1 MALSPVDFAAYS
13 RATGTPYPEDPE
25 ERAELAPEVAE
36 FRRNQLRQPQ
46 ESSNLLETLGIAALG
61 LGTLVGAGLAGRR
74 MLRGGGQKQAPAAP
88 GTQLTKIP
96 EAVVQKIRQEG
107 KLAPVAP
114 SKVAA
119 IPQSTVDLPAPP
131 ATSVGRSIM
140 PTTEEALQQYMT
152 RLGKELP
159 EPTAA
164 ELNFPAATN
173 RVYGVGYRERQGE
186 PGYRSNVLAALDK
199 KYPPSPAVQEARR
212 AAATQSLLNAAIP
225 QATTDLTSIQNQLL
239 NQTRTQQVN
248 AFESGEDQMTGRMKT
263 QLQRNEDL
271 DMNQVEMLE
280 NIAQENNALM
290 REQADPSQMIG
301 YVADEPINQVAS
313 QLPDGLPID
322 QAEGVGYDL
331 RTGERFTFGG
341 NRPAR
346 TGLGPGG
353 TIELETGPGANL
365 AQTSAARFLQQRR
378 LKLLKDAEASTPTR
392 LETKLAEAFGP
403 EAWREDPKATRRRN
417 ALKLG
422 AAGNEQFFENINEGT
437 FTVGGEQFPV
447 SLLKEGVFM
456 EDTAQG
462 LADRVANY
470 KNWLGNIRLEET
482 NKQIRLGAEI
492 ENLNAQ
498 DAGLMNN
505 IYQLQAALEE
515 RPASFK
521 TPQQRDRYL
530 QLKRDMEGALERQDE
545 LDIQINQALREFEL
559 SERRLA
565 GAQNATLR
573 NIQKAAVPQKLMSGV
588 EEGIVVR
595 PVLTAPDNIA
605 LAEGELSNLERGR
618 PVGEFISQEQLEVV
632 PGGLLSGGR
641 AKSLVNIGGD
651 LGIDP
656 DTGERILLPNVDVY
670 SGETLVQKM
679 AGKRMGEDVSVR
691 GRGGVAGLDTMASI
705 GIYGPE
711 LAEYGT
717 SAMTKEGT
725 YTQEAMRP
733 PTATESTVAVHR
745 QLGYDKEGN
754 PKYFSYPSSYEDP
767 QAYKYT
773 QQPTAQSVESFDV
786 ARKLRQLQQSGRPGE
801 AQAFLD
807 KIMKQRGI
815 SGTSGTFSRIK

>member
-1 MALSPVDFAAYS
+1 MALSPADFAAYS

-25 ERAELAPEVAE
+25 ERAQLAPEVAQ
-36 FRRNQLRQPQ
+36 FRRDQLRAPQQ
-46 ESSNLLETLGIAALG
+46 ESALPGILGAAAVG
-61 LGTLVGAGLAGRR
+61 LGALTGGMALARALAGKRGQAAASTAFNLPKKEEQVLRTVSAAPVRQQVAEEVVRQARTERPPGTVLTDLPQPKTSFDPWSGKTTITDPFGAGTAPYARTDLPTSRTPGTFREFSRDVSGASVADRLAQDPE
-74 MLRGGGQKQAPAAP
+74 LLSLVQKQAAEELSESRSFQSKA
-88 GTQLTKIP
+88 QAEYRNLISSV
-96 EAVVQKIRQEG
+96 AQDIIDQE
-107 KLAPVAP
+107 
-114 SKVAA
+114 
-119 IPQSTVDLPAPP
+119 
-131 ATSVGRSIM
+131 
-140 PTTEEALQQYMT
+140 
-152 RLGKELP
+152 
-159 EPTAA
+159 
-164 ELNFPAATN
+164 
-173 RVYGVGYRERQGE
+173 
-186 PGYRSNVLAALDK
+186 
-199 KYPPSPAVQEARR
+199 R
-212 AAATQSLLNAAIP
+212 AAVRGP
-225 QATTDLTSIQNQLL
+225 VV
-239 NQTRTQQVN
+239 NQTIG
-248 AFESGEDQMTGRMKT
+248 ALGSGEDQMTGRTMRSV
-263 QLQRNEDL
+263 QRNEDL
-271 DMNQVEMLE
+271 DSSQVNEVLR
-280 NIAQENNALM
+280 QTGS
-290 REQADPSQMIG
+290 AD
-301 YVADEPINQVAS
+301 VAAS
-313 QLPDGLPID
+313 LTPDGIPVD

-331 RTGERFTFGG
+331 RTGEKFTFGG
-341 NRPAR
+341 SRPAR

-353 TIELETGPGANL
+353 TIELETSSGSDLG
-365 AQTSAARFLQQRR
+365 QSSAARFLQKRR
-378 LKLLKDAEASTPTR
+378 LELLGNPEASTSTR
-392 LETKLAEAFGP
+392 LENKLAEAFGP

-447 SLLKEGVFM
+447 SLLKEGVYM

-462 LADRVANY
+462 LADRVNNY

-482 NKQIRLGAEI
+482 NKQIRLGAEL
-492 ENLNAQ
+492 ENLDAQ

-505 IYQLQAALEE
+505 IYQLQAALED

-521 TPQQRDRYL
+521 TPQQRDRYM
-530 QLKRDMEGALERQDE
+530 QLKRDMQGTLERQDE
-545 LDIQINQALREFEL
+545 LDIQMNQALREFEL

-565 GAQNATLR
+565 GAQAATSR

-588 EEGIVVR
+588 EEGIVIR

-656 DTGERILLPNVDVY
+656 DTGERILLPNVDVNT
-670 SGETLVQKM
+670 GETLVQKL

-691 GRGGVAGLDTMASI
+691 GRGGVAGLDTKASI

-725 YTQEAMRP
+725 YTEQATRP
-733 PTATESTVAVHR
+733 PTATETSVPTYKTR
-745 QLGYDKEGN
+745 TYKKGEEGEDI
-754 PKYFSYPSSYEDP
+754 PVYFNYPSSYEDP

-786 ARKLRQLQQSGRPGE
+786 ARQLRQLQQSGRPGE

-807 KIMKQRGI
+807 KIMKQRRI
-815 SGTSGTFSRIK
+815 SGTSGTFSRIR